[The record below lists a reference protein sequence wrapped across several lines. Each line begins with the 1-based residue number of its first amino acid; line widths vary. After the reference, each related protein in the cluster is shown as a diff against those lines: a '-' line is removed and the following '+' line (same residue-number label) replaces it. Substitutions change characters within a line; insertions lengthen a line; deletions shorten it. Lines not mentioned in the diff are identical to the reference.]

1 MCGES
6 VLRPGLV
13 RLEWLV
19 RLEGLV
25 RKVGDMGLVK
35 TSLVPKP
42 SHCPGFDRL
51 QYAKQKKYL
60 VPFIK

>member
-25 RKVGDMGLVK
+25 RKVGDMELVTGGLLRGLWITAVGGGVK
-35 TSLVPKP
+35 SMAVLRGR
-42 SHCPGFDRL
+42 H
-51 QYAKQKKYL
+51 Q
-60 VPFIK
+60 

>member
-25 RKVGDMGLVK
+25 RKVGDMELVTGGLLRGLWITAVGGGVK
-35 TSLVPKP
+35 SMAVL
-42 SHCPGFDRL
+42 
-51 QYAKQKKYL
+51 
-60 VPFIK
+60 